1 MLDGAGRDRAEG
13 ETFEMKNGLYSIELR
28 GLDRVDWPKGGVAIL
43 RDGVMLGGG
52 PYTYF
57 SGSYSLHE
65 GIFKGEVVLNQHT
78 AMPLGH
84 LFFGARDVGMGVSGS
99 YANDEAELTG
109 TALIG
114 KRSVAVSLH
123 LRMLAD
129 A

>member
-1 MLDGAGRDRAEG
+1 
-13 ETFEMKNGLYSIELR
+13 MKNGLYSIELK

-52 PYTYF
+52 PYTWF
-57 SGSYSLHE
+57 SGSYFLNE
-65 GIFKGEVVLNQHT
+65 GVIKGEVVLNQHT
-78 AMPLGH
+78 AMPSGH

>member
-1 MLDGAGRDRAEG
+1 
-13 ETFEMKNGLYSIELR
+13 MKKWRHSIELKW
-28 GLDRVDWPKGGVAIL
+28 LDRVDWPKGGVAIL

-65 GIFKGEVVLNQHT
+65 GIFKGEAVLNQHT
-78 AMPLGH
+78 PMPSGH
-84 LFFGARDVGMGVSGS
+84 LFFGARDVGMGVIGS
-99 YANDEAELTG
+99 YTDDEAELTG

-114 KRSVAVSLH
+114 KRSVAVSLYF
-123 LRMLAD
+123 RKLAE

>member
-1 MLDGAGRDRAEG
+1 
-13 ETFEMKNGLYSIELR
+13 MKNGLYSIELK

-57 SGSYSLHE
+57 SGSYSFHE

-84 LFFGARDVGMGVSGS
+84 LFFGARDVGIGVSGS
-99 YANDEAELTG
+99 YADDEAELTG

-114 KRSVAVSLH
+114 KRSVAVSLY
-123 LRMLAD
+123 LRKLAD